1 MTPIQILGVLFLLFA
16 LSRVILR
23 WRSHRLALS
32 ELVLWVFVFG
42 GILTVVLVPSLSA
55 WLAKLFGIGRGA
67 DLVIYGSIVL
77 LFYLVFRIYVQL
89 ENIEYKLTTLVREI
103 ALVQS
108 TDSSENKP
116 DHTDA
121 SGTAPSGDDTAG
133 SQP

>member
-16 LSRVILR
+16 LSSVILR

-55 WLAKLFGIGRGA
+55 WLARLLGIGRGA

-77 LFYLVFRIYVQL
+77 LFYLVFRIYIQL

-103 ALVQS
+103 ALTQAQ
-108 TDSSENKP
+108 DSSVEPP
-116 DHTDA
+116 DQVTPP
-121 SGTAPSGDDTAG
+121 TPR
-133 SQP
+133 

>member
-1 MTPIQILGVLFLLFA
+1 MSMVTPIQVLGVLFLLFA

-55 WLAKLFGIGRGA
+55 WLARLLGIGRGA

-77 LFYLVFRIYVQL
+77 LFYLVFRIYIQL

-103 ALVQS
+103 ALTQAQ
-108 TDSSENKP
+108 DSSVEPP
-116 DHTDA
+116 DQVTPP
-121 SGTAPSGDDTAG
+121 TPR
-133 SQP
+133 

>member
-42 GILTVVLVPSLSA
+42 GILTVVLAPSLSA
-55 WLAKLFGIGRGA
+55 RLARLVGIGRGA

-77 LFYLVFRIYVQL
+77 LFYLVFRIYIQL
-89 ENIEYKLTTLVREI
+89 ENIEYKLTTLVREM
-103 ALVQS
+103 ALAQS
-108 TDSSENKP
+108 TNSDGDKHA
-116 DHTDA
+116 DTCDA
-121 SGTAPSGDDTAG
+121 TSSGDGAAG

>member
-1 MTPIQILGVLFLLFA
+1 MGF
-16 LSRVILR
+16 
-23 WRSHRLALS
+23 RLWGYSLP
-32 ELVLWVFVFG
+32 
-42 GILTVVLVPSLSA
+42 VVLVPSLSA
-55 WLAKLFGIGRGA
+55 WLARLFGIGRGA

-108 TDSSENKP
+108 TDASENKP

>member
-1 MTPIQILGVLFLLFA
+1 MVTPIQVLGVLFLLFA

-55 WLAKLFGIGRGA
+55 WLARLLGIGRGA

-77 LFYLVFRIYVQL
+77 LFYLVFRIYIQL

-103 ALVQS
+103 ALTQ
-108 TDSSENKP
+108 TQDSSAKP
-116 DHTDA
+116 PDQVTPP
-121 SGTAPSGDDTAG
+121 TPR
-133 SQP
+133 

>member
-1 MTPIQILGVLFLLFA
+1 MTPIQILGILFLLFA

-42 GILTVVLVPSLSA
+42 GILTVVLAPSLSA
-55 WLAKLFGIGRGA
+55 RLARLVGIGRGA

-77 LFYLVFRIYVQL
+77 LFYLVFRNYIQL

-103 ALVQS
+103 ALAQS
-108 TDSSENKP
+108 DSNENKP
-116 DHTDA
+116 DRAEA
-121 SGTAPSGDDTAG
+121 SGVAPAGDDTAG

>member
-1 MTPIQILGVLFLLFA
+1 
-16 LSRVILR
+16 VILR

-55 WLAKLFGIGRGA
+55 WLARLLGIGRGA

-77 LFYLVFRIYVQL
+77 LFYLVFRIYIQL

-103 ALVQS
+103 ALTQ
-108 TDSSENKP
+108 TQDSSAKP
-116 DHTDA
+116 PDQVTPP
-121 SGTAPSGDDTAG
+121 TPR
-133 SQP
+133 